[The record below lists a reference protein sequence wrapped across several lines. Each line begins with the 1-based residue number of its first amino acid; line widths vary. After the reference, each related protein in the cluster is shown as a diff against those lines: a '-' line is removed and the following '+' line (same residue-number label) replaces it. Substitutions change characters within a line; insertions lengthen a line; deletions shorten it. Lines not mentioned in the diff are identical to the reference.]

1 VRPDPESGANIRA
14 GFAFAAYTVRMDA
27 PRRNRRAV
35 VALVICVGAGV
46 LLSFPF
52 AFGGTDSAVLDV
64 VEIVVTLTGGAL
76 FGLFT
81 FFFPY
86 AIVYLGLRKLREQR
100 QREFAAL
107 GDDNTVTA
115 DPEGERKTHE
125 YLTAITSTEARIGLL
140 QRSQPWPGKTSEP
153 TP

>member
-1 VRPDPESGANIRA
+1 MAAPERNARA
-14 GFAFAAYTVRMDA
+14 LT
-27 PRRNRRAV
+27 
-35 VALVICVGAGV
+35 ALALCMGAGV
-46 LLSFPF
+46 LLSLPF
-52 AFGGTDSAVLDV
+52 AFSGTDNPLHNV
-64 VEIVVTLTGGAL
+64 VAFLATLVGGAL

-86 AIVYLGLRKLREQR
+86 AIIYLGLRKLREQR
-100 QREFAAL
+100 KAEFESL

-140 QRSQPWPGKTSEP
+140 QRSEPWPGDKPPSAS
-153 TP
+153 